1 MSKLPNAPLLEVIF
15 EIKWDIANKSDIIDF
30 QYLHGD
36 LYSNLKSKYSYR
48 ENLIPPDVPAEV
60 VKGNP
65 VYRFREKE
73 GSYPLVQVGPG
84 LITLNTL
91 DNKYYWDSFR
101 DEANKI
107 LTILSDIYPKHANL
121 SLSPALTYVDFFR
134 YNKNT
139 ENPLDFVNSNLKLS
153 LSDDFMNYK
162 TSELRDINL
171 TFNYKIEGK
180 TVSLTLRNGTI
191 NNRTQGL
198 VMQTKIIGAKEKYD
212 TQKLK
217 DWLEDAHDL
226 SSNTF
231 RSITSGKLY
240 ESLKS

>member
-15 EIKWDIANKSDIIDF
+15 EIKWDIATKSDIIDF

-36 LYSNLKSKYSYR
+36 LYSNLKSKYSFR
-48 ENLIPPDVPAEV
+48 ENLIPPEVPAEV

-91 DNKYYWDSFR
+91 DSKYYWDNFR
-101 DEANKI
+101 DEANHI
-107 LTILSDIYPKHANL
+107 LTILSDIYPKHADL
-121 SLSPALTYVDFFR
+121 TLSPALTYVDFFR
-134 YNKNT
+134 YDRNKET
-139 ENPLDFVNSNLKLS
+139 PLDFINSNLKLS
-153 LSDDFMNYK
+153 LSDEFMNHK
-162 TSELRDINL
+162 TSELRDVNF
-171 TFNYKIEGK
+171 TFNYTLENKS
-180 TVSLTLRNGTI
+180 VSLTLRNGTI
-191 NNRTQGL
+191 NSKTEGL
-198 VMQTKIIGAKEKYD
+198 VMQTKIIGAKEKYN

-217 DWLEDAHDL
+217 DWLEEAHDL

-231 RSITSGKLY
+231 KSITAGKLY
-240 ESLKS
+240 ESFKS